1 MRYEVMPSA
10 VMVSGI
16 DISCG
21 QSSTVP
27 IPFVATMFGVVVG
40 YIMPVSG
47 GARATA
53 TKVEL
58 NHIRRLQAPGMLGLP
73 KLLTNVRW
81 TAIGVMSTR

>member
-21 QSSTVP
+21 HSSTFP
-27 IPFVATMFGVVVG
+27 MPFVATMFGVAVD

-58 NHIRRLQAPGMLGLP
+58 NYIRRLQAPGMLGLP
-73 KLLTNVRW
+73 ELLTNVRW
-81 TAIGVMSTR
+81 TAIVL